1 MGPHVDHCLHP
12 LPGLQ
17 QGAGCKAAKR
27 DDRGRIIHTPQR
39 GTTTGKRGRRDRMAD
54 QGYPVVFSLLDQHNP
69 DIHDIGVGGPGF
81 NQIVQSVKK
90 RICVILL

>member
-1 MGPHVDHCLHP
+1 MGCTASPAFSKVPDARR
-12 LPGLQ
+12 
-17 QGAGCKAAKR
+17 QGVTTEAYQPYASGR
-27 DDRGRIIHTPQR
+27 NDRRQR
-39 GTTTGKRGRRDRMAD
+39 SRRDCMVD
-54 QGYPVVFSLLDQHNP
+54 QGYPVISPLPDQHNP